1 VRSPLQAAGYTA
13 LIGHTLPDARL
24 DLDCIA
30 QADAVLIQ
38 RDFPAHASYRQVIE
52 KARAQGKRIVF
63 EIDDLLWDIPEDHP
77 AAAKYRHAREPI
89 LRAIDDADVVTTTT
103 EPLARRLRLLNPNT
117 HVLPN
122 CLDEQLW
129 HNRLPLPLG
138 ERVGVRGDG
147 RLEIVYLG
155 GGTHAP
161 DLEMIAPALLKIG
174 TRFQD
179 RVAFVF
185 FGDVPPNALAALP
198 NVKHLPHQPDY
209 AQFAEQLRAQIWD
222 IAIAPLRDTP
232 FNRCKSAVKFLEYT
246 ATGAAVVCSDVAPY
260 RAIVEHGVNGLLA
273 RNTNEW
279 VEALTQLIEQA
290 DLRQRLAAAAQ
301 QTAREHGQLS
311 QHAHLWRD
319 AFASRTVHARS
330 LPAVSVIVLN
340 HNGQSYLDDC
350 LSSLSRLDYPPDKLE
365 IVLADNGS
373 TDASLAWVHD
383 RFPAVHILPFER
395 NLGFCAGY
403 NRAIAECDATHVAL
417 LNNDMRVEPDWLLQ
431 LVAALQDEADTV
443 CAGSKI
449 LSWDGATL
457 DFAGHEFSPLGH
469 ASSIGHGSTDQT
481 AHDKQRYL
489 LAASAGAMLIDR
501 QAFIDAGGFDESY
514 FAYYEDLDLGW
525 RLWILGHTV
534 VFAPK
539 AVAYHR
545 HFGTSSRIPAPK
557 IAYLYERNTL
567 STIIKNYDQP
577 YLDKVLPVALMMR
590 TQHAYLL
597 GQNAGFN
604 MSHARLTP
612 GEPLSA
618 PSSATP
624 SAPQPPEPS
633 DWNIRRFSLL
643 TRARQTV
650 EDIER
655 RRGFRPPEP
664 LFNPALLTD
673 GTPETTINDVLG
685 RPALWH
691 EQAQLA
697 AINDVITRYDA
708 VMLQRAELQRKRKR
722 SDADIFALTRC
733 ITLRPWFDSPDY
745 VRAHNTLMAAFG
757 IAALFEG
764 ALFKDSTE

>member
-1 VRSPLQAAGYTA
+1 VRSPLRAAGYTA
-13 LIGHTLPDARL
+13 VIGHALPDARL

-63 EIDDLLWDIPEDHP
+63 EIDDVLWDIPADHP

-89 LRAIDDADVVTTTT
+89 LRAIGDAGVVTTTA
-103 EPLARRLRLLNPNT
+103 EPLAQRLRLLNPNT

-122 CLDEQLW
+122 CLDEHLW
-129 HNRLPLPLG
+129 SFTLTPDPSPPGRG
-138 ERVGVRGDG
+138 EKVT
-147 RLEIVYLG
+147 IAYLG

-161 DLEMIAPALLKIG
+161 DLEMITPALLEVG

-185 FGDVPPNALAALP
+185 FGDAPPSALAALP

-209 AQFAEQLRAQIWD
+209 AQFAEQLRAQAWD

-260 RAIVEHGVNGLLA
+260 RAIVEHGVNSLLA
-273 RNTNEW
+273 SNANEW
-279 VEALTQLIEQA
+279 VEALTQLIQRP
-290 DLRQRLAAAAQ
+290 DLRQRIAAAAQ

-311 QHAHLWRD
+311 QHAHQWRD
-319 AFASRTVHARS
+319 AFASRIAHARS

-350 LSSLSRLDYPPDKLE
+350 LGLLSRLDYPPDKLE

-373 TDASLAWVHD
+373 TDASLALVRD
-383 RFPAVHILPFER
+383 RFPAVRILPFEH
-395 NLGFCAGY
+395 NLGFCGGY
-403 NRAIAECDATHVAL
+403 NRAISECDATHVAL

-431 LVAALQDEADTV
+431 LVAALQDEAGAV

-449 LSWDGATL
+449 LSWDGTTL

-469 ASSIGHGSTDQT
+469 AGSIGHGSSDLT
-481 AHDKQRYL
+481 AHDHQRYL

-501 QAFIDAGGFDESY
+501 QAFMDAGGFDESY

-534 VFAPK
+534 VFAPQ

-567 STIIKNYDQP
+567 STIIKNYEQP

-618 PSSATP
+618 PP
-624 SAPQPPEPS
+624 PAPQPPEPH

-664 LFNPALLTD
+664 LFNPTLLSD

-697 AINDVITRYDA
+697 AINDVIARYDA
-708 VMLQRAELQRKRKR
+708 VMLQRDELQGKRKR
-722 SDADIFALTRC
+722 SDAEIFALTRC

-757 IAALFEG
+757 IAGLFEG
-764 ALFKDSTE
+764 ALFEDSTE